1 MWDVPLLGLAG
12 FAAGAMNA
20 AGGGGSFVTLPAF
33 IAVGVPSV
41 NANASSAV
49 ALFPGSVLST
59 WVCRDGLVAFSAV
72 PLRALVLSSVAGGLV
87 GAALLVST
95 PQADFDAALP
105 WLLLWATVVFAFGRS
120 LGAALRRRLHVG
132 RATLLVVQFGL
143 GVYGGYFG
151 GAVGIMMLAVWSL
164 LSGAGLR
171 AMNPPKTLM
180 VAAANA
186 IAVTYF
192 VAAGHVSW
200 RETVPV
206 LLAATVGGHVGARA
220 AQRIDAR
227 LIRAVIVLVT
237 AAMTIAFFLR
247 PR

>member
-1 MWDVPLLGLAG
+1 MGDVLAIALVG
-12 FAAGAMNA
+12 FVAGAMNA

-33 IAVGVPSV
+33 IAAGVPSV

-49 ALFPGSVLST
+49 ALFPGSVVST
-59 WVCRDGLVAFSAV
+59 WMCRDRLVAFGAV
-72 PLRALVLSSVAGGLV
+72 SLRALVAASLAGGLV

-95 PQADFDAALP
+95 PQAEFDAALP

-120 LGAALRRRLHVG
+120 LGAALRERLRVG
-132 RATLLVVQFGL
+132 RATLLAVQFAL

-151 GAVGIMMLAVWSL
+151 GAVGIMMLAVWSV
-164 LSGAGLR
+164 LSGADLR

-186 IAVTYF
+186 IAVACF

-200 RETVPV
+200 RQTIPV
-206 LLAATVGGHVGARA
+206 LLAATAGGGVGARG
-220 AQRIDAR
+220 AQRIDPR
-227 LIRAVIVLVT
+227 LIRAGVVVVT
-237 AAMTIAFFLR
+237 AAMTIAFFVR
-247 PR
+247 AR